1 MQRDTEK
8 RKHKRIEKPF
18 IVKLHAI
25 PNKANGRISPDW
37 DMVVAKDLGAGGVF
51 FYTSKNLGVGTVLDL
66 RIGFST
72 SIPPIKCIGI
82 VVRVKEQPDTSI
94 FGIATAFTKIDE
106 QEKEL
111 IKKTAEEVSR
121 QENHNYTPQF
131 NSVFSSPP
139 SAPSLG

>member
-1 MQRDTEK
+1 MQSDIEK
-8 RKHKRIEKPF
+8 RKHQRVEKPF

-25 PNKANGRISPDW
+25 PDAANGRISPDW

-51 FYTSKNLGVGTVLDL
+51 FYTSKNLGVGTLLDL

-72 SIPPIKCIGI
+72 SIPPIECIGI

-94 FGIATAFTKIDE
+94 FGIATAFTKIGE

-111 IKKTAEEVSR
+111 INETAEKMSR
-121 QENHNYTPQF
+121 QPNQNLNPAF
-131 NSVFSSPP
+131 
-139 SAPSLG
+139 A